1 MKDRLIE
8 ILGDFPTFGGTTLKQ
23 TWMPEAVEKL
33 ADHLLSKGVIVPPC
47 KVGQTVF
54 FYTCVCDKEGEVKF
68 DIFDGEVISFALQK
82 EGLLAYCHYKCGLT
96 YWHLVKKDFGKTVFS
111 TREEAEIALAERS
124 EK

>member
-1 MKDRLIE
+1 MRNKLIDIIDSFRE
-8 ILGDFPTFGGTTLKQ
+8 LDPPHDGR
-23 TWMPEAVEKL
+23 TWTEHL
-33 ADHLLSKGVIVPPC
+33 ADHLLSEGVILPPC

-96 YWHLVKKDFGKTVFS
+96 YWHLVKKDFGKTVFL
-111 TREEAEIALAERS
+111 TREEAEKALERS
-124 EK
+124 ENGK